1 MKKTLFLLPIFLL
14 SFLMMTCKPDPIG
27 GEDDNNTNND
37 TIPEEPIVRKYLVR
51 ECRSTGFG
59 LDNPVF
65 IIDWN
70 DDFTKIEHIT
80 TDSGTYNQ
88 LEYDFDYYA
97 EDSIKVSVY
106 IPGHTSKTNYICHL
120 EDGKITRIDFYY
132 NSIYQKTQY
141 RTYNTYGK
149 LMSNIDSV
157 NSCGTI
163 FEWEGDNLI
172 KTYLYNDGNIEYTGN
187 IYENFSEH
195 IHPYYTQPHFLPGY
209 GSYAGYSLGYITKP
223 FWKNHWEC
231 TEKACYEY
239 DTDGYVTSVFH
250 INEDGSNTLYAKYE
264 YDY

>member
-1 MKKTLFLLPIFLL
+1 MKRTLLFLSIFLL
-14 SFLMMTCKPDPIG
+14 SLLMMTCKPDPIG
-27 GEDDNNTNND
+27 GEDDNTNND
-37 TIPEEPIVRKYLVR
+37 TLQEEPIVKKYLVR

-97 EDSIKVSVY
+97 EDSMKVSVY
-106 IPGHTSKTNYICHL
+106 APGHTSKTNYICHL

-132 NSIYQKTQY
+132 KTEYKHSVYRRYDEKGKIYSESNSTNNKETRFVWRDDNLYMTY
-141 RTYNTYGK
+141 RYP
-149 LMSNIDSV
+149 
-157 NSCGTI
+157 
-163 FEWEGDNLI
+163 EGD
-172 KTYLYNDGNIEYTGN
+172 TT
-187 IYENFSEH
+187 IYGDFGEH
-195 IHPYYTQPHFLPGY
+195 IHPYYTQPHWLRGY

-223 FWKNHWEC
+223 FWKNYWEC

-250 INEDGSNTLYAKYE
+250 INEDGSNILYAKYE